1 MGGFSERVR
10 DYGSIVVK
18 QVWKKSVT
26 ENLNSVQPPGGQ
38 GLRMNIRGTNHD
50 RSRVDP
56 ATLFAEKESCRNPK
70 AE

>member
-10 DYGSIVVK
+10 DHGSIVVK

-38 GLRMNIRGTNHD
+38 GLRMNIRGNE
-50 RSRVDP
+50 
-56 ATLFAEKESCRNPK
+56 L
-70 AE
+70 